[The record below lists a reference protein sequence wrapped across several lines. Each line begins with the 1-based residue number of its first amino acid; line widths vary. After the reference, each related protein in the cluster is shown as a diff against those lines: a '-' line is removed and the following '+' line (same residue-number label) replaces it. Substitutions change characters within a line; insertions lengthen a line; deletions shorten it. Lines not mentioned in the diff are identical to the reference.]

1 MLSTYLLLQAE
12 PGGGMS
18 SLIMF
23 GIMILIFWFFIIRPQ
38 SKQQREQRQF
48 IDGLKKGDEIVT
60 SSGIIGRINKI
71 EGEIVTLEVDKQ
83 VYMRFSKG
91 AVSKQMTDALEKANQ
106 GEKSSDGGS
115 KALSSDK

>member
-1 MLSTYLLLQAE
+1 MLSTYLLLQAD
-12 PGGGMS
+12 PSGGMS

-48 IDGLKKGDEIVT
+48 MADLKKGDEVVT

-71 EGEIVTLEVDKQ
+71 EGEVVTLEVDKQ
-83 VYMRFSKG
+83 VYMRFTKG
-91 AVSKQMTDALEKANQ
+91 AVSKQMTDALEKAGQ
-106 GEKSSDGGS
+106 GDKSSEGS
-115 KALSSDK
+115 KAASQDK